1 MEKTGSKKQIW
12 LYGVL
17 IGVCLILAGGINT
30 LMDQVRQ
37 DRGESESVRSL
48 RSELEQYRKVHGDKA
63 NREELVSLWKSYEGK
78 LSPKEMEQLKQEYRA
93 KLDPAE
99 VEGLKKAFEE
109 LKGKKP

>member
-1 MEKTGSKKQIW
+1 MEKTGWKKQIRF
-12 LYGVL
+12 YSIL
-17 IGVCLILAGGINT
+17 IGVCLILAGGINAF
-30 LMDQVRQ
+30 MDQGRQ
-37 DRGESESVRSL
+37 DSGESESVKSL